1 MGITMRQPLLSDD
14 DLSKRAKRRFRESL
28 VVALVFGFAMI
39 GLTFSYKIADQQG
52 VFQRLGFSHEGTE
65 QAFWE
70 VTFVLLTVFVVFT
83 VVRYWT
89 PKAERDPQFLR
100 KDMDNIH
107 TRWRW
112 LTLILSAMAVLNAIN
127 FIGETHRGGSVA
139 PWVTGIMFVLLAVLV
154 CFGPG
159 CISKSYRQT
168 LNDELMRTHRARAA
182 RFGYLLLMPGL
193 LGLVAVL
200 QWRPQAGLAAA
211 MNLLCAGGVLP
222 SLYFVILDWI
232 STRGETP

>member
-1 MGITMRQPLLSDD
+1 VDRNDLSDAERIA
-14 DLSKRAKRRFRESL
+14 RAKRRFRESIFVSLIYGL
-28 VVALVFGFAMI
+28 VAAGLTAFYVYADLNGYLLRFGISSSQVGTIYFWTMIILTSVFLIFAMI
-39 GLTFSYKIADQQG
+39 
-52 VFQRLGFSHEGTE
+52 
-65 QAFWE
+65 
-70 VTFVLLTVFVVFT
+70 
-83 VVRYWT
+83 RYWT
-89 PKAERDPQFLR
+89 PKIERQAEFLR

-107 TRWRW
+107 QRWRF
-112 LTLILSAMAVLNAIN
+112 LTLILSAVAVLNTII

-139 PWVTGIMFVLLAVLV
+139 PWVTGIMFVMLAVLV

-159 CISKSYRQT
+159 CISKNYREA
-168 LNDELMRTHRARAA
+168 LNDELMRSHRARAA

-200 QWRPQAGLAAA
+200 QWRPQAGLPVAIC
-211 MNLLCAGGVLP
+211 LLCAGAVLP